1 MAKTKEKNGKTI
13 SLKKEIYDQLTGQ
26 LSTSLPSIK
35 ELLGEKKF
43 ESRVKK
49 AAKLLSE
56 GIKDKAAKKSK
67 EVKKKAAKKKVET
80 PEAVTEN

>member
-1 MAKTKEKNGKTI
+1 MAKNKEKNGKTV
-13 SLKKEIYDQLTGQ
+13 SLKKEIYRQLTGQ
-26 LSTSLPSIK
+26 LLTSLPAIK

-56 GIKDKAAKKSK
+56 GIKDKASKKIK
-67 EVKKKAAKKKVET
+67 IVKKKATKEKVET
-80 PEAVTEN
+80 PEAVAAN

>member
-1 MAKTKEKNGKTI
+1 MEKTKVTNGKTI
-13 SLKKEIYDQLTGQ
+13 SLKKEIYQQLTGQ

-49 AAKLLSE
+49 AAKLLSA

-67 EVKKKAAKKKVET
+67 EVKKKAAKTKVET
-80 PEAVTEN
+80 PKAVAEN